1 MVMKIKK
8 VLLYLVILIVLIVLF
23 DKVLMPYIVGREE
36 VRVPN
41 VVGMT
46 YEQGKLIL
54 EQNNLEPTFGGERY
68 DSKYPKGTIILQRPT
83 ANKTVK
89 VGRRIY
95 LIISSGNVKVE
106 VPNIR
111 YKSVEEAN
119 IILSRSDLAIGQ
131 IFEDT
136 LTDVPKGLITSQSI
150 NPGEMV
156 EKGTSINIW
165 VSSASSTGN
174 IEVPDL
180 VGRSFSDVQQIIKSK
195 NLRVGKVVYQP
206 SIEYLPNTVIYQYP
220 ASGSYVQEL
229 TPIDLI
235 VVKEKIS
242 GKEIIE

>member
-1 MVMKIKK
+1 MKIKK
-8 VLLYLVILIVLIVLF
+8 LFLYLAILIVLIVLF
-23 DKVLMPYIVGREE
+23 DRALMPFLVGREE

-41 VVGMT
+41 VIGMT
-46 YEQGKLIL
+46 FEQGKLIL

-83 ANKTVK
+83 ANKVVK
-89 VGRRIY
+89 TGRRIY
-95 LIISSGNVKVE
+95 LIVSGGNVKVE

-119 IILSRSDLAIGQ
+119 VILSRIDLTIGQ

-136 LTDVPKGLITSQSI
+136 LTDVPKGLITAQSI

-156 EKGTSINIW
+156 EKGTSLNIW
-165 VSSASSTGN
+165 VSSVGSGGN

-180 VGRSFSDVQQIIKSK
+180 VGRGFSEAKQIIESK
-195 NLRVGKVVYQP
+195 NLKIGKIVYQP
-206 SIEYLPNTVIYQYP
+206 SIDFLPNTVIYQYP
-220 ASGSYVQEL
+220 ASGSFVQEF